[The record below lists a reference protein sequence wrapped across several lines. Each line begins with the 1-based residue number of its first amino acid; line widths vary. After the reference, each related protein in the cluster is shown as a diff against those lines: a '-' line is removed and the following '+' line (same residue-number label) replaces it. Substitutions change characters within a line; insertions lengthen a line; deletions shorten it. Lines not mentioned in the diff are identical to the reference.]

1 MDSFRDEMALQPHLT
16 PTQLQAFYN
25 EGYLVMRQMANAE
38 RIAAMRQRAFAQPPQ
53 TLQAPIS
60 VHDPAFED
68 WAGDDRLTAILAQLL
83 DSPSVWLARSHY
95 NCLLYAASR
104 GHSEPGWRRDL
115 DAWSFATPCLINA
128 WLALSEQNKHTGC
141 PTIIPGSHTAE
152 VSPEQLDAHG
162 QLLSAHADNARWLA
176 SARPVALEPGD
187 VLFYHA
193 GVYHAPTVPETETQD
208 WLAVITTYFGQDN
221 MPVAGSVS
229 ASQPAQQVR

>member
-38 RIAAMRQRAFAQPPQ
+38 RIAAMRQRAFAQPAN
-53 TLQAPIS
+53 TLQSPVS
-60 VHDPAFED
+60 KHDPAFGD
-68 WAGDDRLTAILAQLL
+68 WAADDRLTAILAQLL

-95 NCLLYAASR
+95 NCLLYAASQAN
-104 GHSEPGWRRDL
+104 PGQNWQRDL
-115 DAWSFATPCLINA
+115 DAWAFATPCLINA
-128 WLALSEQNKHTGC
+128 WLALSKQDRHTGC

-152 VSPEQLDAHG
+152 VGPEHLDVHG
-162 QLLSAHADNARWLA
+162 QLLTTHADNAKWLE
-176 SARPVALEPGD
+176 SAQPVALEPGD
-187 VLFYHA
+187 VLFCHA
-193 GVYHAPTVPETETQD
+193 GVYHAPTIPETEPED